1 MANIDADA
9 HDSHNV
15 TLSLR
20 HHLVTCNACTRLWG
34 ALEPDRKTFRASWWL
49 CPEGTAPYLIGLNK
63 KPTFSRNTGMS
74 VF

>member
-1 MANIDADA
+1 MTNIPDGWTRKYELNEIEFRVYDKL
-9 HDSHNV
+9 NV

-49 CPEGTAPYLIGLNK
+49 CPEGCNQPRGI
-63 KPTFSRNTGMS
+63 
-74 VF
+74 